1 MAKRLDHNET
11 GGLSPDA
18 FLEHYRRIRQ
28 ARAPMETAV
37 GHYRKAIQRA
47 KDAGVDTVA
56 LSMMEKMS
64 KVGEEQAQLHI
75 RNLFRYSSYTG
86 IDVGQKQPDLFGDA
100 DQEPTEEAVTL
111 FSEQLAEEQGYK
123 AGRARDRAD
132 TNPHE
137 PASAAHAAWARGWTR
152 GQGEEVMTTF
162 SRKDAARTTT
172 RRARN
177 PAAETRESA
186 SEGSAEQD
194 ATTETTGEAAEAEMD
209 TSNVVPMGTRRG
221 RSRAAKPLTAKQ
233 RREAAAAAERL
244 TGPPAV
250 EGSAPVF

>member
-28 ARAPMETAV
+28 ARAPMESAV

-56 LSMMEKMS
+56 LAIMEKLV

-75 RNLFRYSSYTG
+75 RNLFRYSNYTG
-86 IDVGQKQPDLFGDA
+86 TEIGQKQPDLFGDA
-100 DQEPTEEAVTL
+100 DQAPTEEAVTL

-137 PASAAHAAWARGWTR
+137 PASAAHAAWARGWHR

-162 SRKDAARTTT
+162 SRKDAPRTTT

-177 PAAETRESA
+177 AAAETREAAGDSGA
-186 SEGSAEQD
+186 AQD
-194 ATTETTGEAAEAEMD
+194 ASTATTGDAAEAEID
-209 TSNVVPMGTRRG
+209 TSNVVPMGARRG
-221 RSRAAKPLTAKQ
+221 RGRAAKPLTAKQ
-233 RREAAAAAERL
+233 RKEAAKAVDDL
-244 TGPPAV
+244 TGAPA
-250 EGSAPVF
+250 AF

>member
-18 FLEHYRRIRQ
+18 FLDHYRRIRQ

-56 LSMMEKMS
+56 LAMMEKLV

-75 RNLFRYSSYTG
+75 RNLFRYSNYTG
-86 IDVGQKQPDLFGDA
+86 TEIGQKQPDLFGDA
-100 DQEPTEEAVTL
+100 DQAPTEEAATL

-137 PASAAHAAWARGWTR
+137 PASAAHAAWARGWNR
-152 GQGEEVMTTF
+152 GQAEEVMTTF
-162 SRKDAARTTT
+162 GRKDAPRTTT
-172 RRARN
+172 RRGRN
-177 PAAETRESA
+177 PAAETREAA
-186 SEGSAEQD
+186 SGGGAEPE
-194 ATTETTGEAAEAEMD
+194 ATTETTGDAAEAEMD

-221 RSRAAKPLTAKQ
+221 RGRAAKPLTAKQ
-233 RREAAAAAERL
+233 RKEAAKAMDDLNGAPAA
-244 TGPPAV
+244 
-250 EGSAPVF
+250 F